1 VTLDPLDHDRWT
13 AAAAAADACA
23 RVSPRFAGTRCG
35 SRTAMGRWACVNER
49 EGPFAGACVRA
60 PWCVSAR
67 LGALRD
73 GRRGKDP
80 RARVLQTPIARANP
94 VE

>member
-1 VTLDPLDHDRWT
+1 
-13 AAAAAADACA
+13 
-23 RVSPRFAGTRCG
+23 
-35 SRTAMGRWACVNER
+35 MGRSACVNER

-73 GRRGKDP
+73 GAAPGKTHG
-80 RARVLQTPIARANP
+80 REFWQTPIARANP

>member
-1 VTLDPLDHDRWT
+1 
-13 AAAAAADACA
+13 
-23 RVSPRFAGTRCG
+23 
-35 SRTAMGRWACVNER
+35 MNER

-73 GRRGKDP
+73 GAAPGKTHG
-80 RARVLQTPIARANP
+80 REFWQTPIVRANA